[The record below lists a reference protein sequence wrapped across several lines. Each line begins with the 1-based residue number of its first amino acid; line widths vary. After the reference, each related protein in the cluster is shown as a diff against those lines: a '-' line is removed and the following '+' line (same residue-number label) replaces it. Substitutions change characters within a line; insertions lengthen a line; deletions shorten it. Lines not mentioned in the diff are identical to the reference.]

1 MRDEKEFFCECIR
14 QHEKSMYA
22 LAFSILKNE
31 NDAADIMQEAILKAY
46 CNMDNL
52 RDKKKFKSWIL
63 SIVHNTA
70 IEFLRKHRETVDIED
85 QWGISAPEPPIDM
98 AAKLTVWEA
107 VQKL

>member
-52 RDKKKFKSWIL
+52 RDKRKFKSWIL

-70 IEFLRKHRETVDIED
+70 IEFLRFVNSLIVFILLDISFD
-85 QWGISAPEPPIDM
+85 ANPTPG
-98 AAKLTVWEA
+98 V
-107 VQKL
+107 